1 VNQVQSPQET
11 TWVCEAA
18 RGDAKAFARLVDCYW
33 DRVRRWLYGMTG
45 KMHLAEDV
53 AQETFLKAWTSL
65 PLLRD
70 VGTFRVWL
78 FQIARRCWADARR
91 RSKAARK
98 SSLPEDLPGRQQG
111 PLHELIDMETREKL
125 ELALEMLPSK
135 FRAAYLLWTQE
146 ELAYVEIAQIL
157 GTTEETARWRV
168 CKARQTLLKLMSG
181 YLHRI

>member
-1 VNQVQSPQET
+1 VQLPQET
-11 TWVCEAA
+11 AWVREAA

-33 DRVRRWLYGMTG
+33 DRVRCWQYGMTG
-45 KMHLAEDV
+45 RMHLAEDI

-70 VGTFRVWL
+70 AGTFRIWL

-98 SSLPEDLPGRQQG
+98 AALPEDLPGQQ
-111 PLHELIDMETREKL
+111 PEPVNELIDVEAREKL

-146 ELAYVEIAQIL
+146 ELAYVEITQIL

-168 CKARQTLLKLMSG
+168 CKARQTLLKLISG
-181 YLHRI
+181 YLQRI